1 MTETRAPQL
10 LDLTG
15 RVVIVAGAG
24 GGGMGT
30 IVTRMVAECG
40 ATVLAVDRSAESLEQ
55 HIAPIAA
62 QGLPIVALI
71 ADLGDDKGIAETIE
85 QANALSGE
93 LYGLVTVVGGVPD
106 PFWGPATQVKRSDW
120 TELFAYNLDS
130 MFFITQAVARH
141 LREARKPG
149 SLVSISS
156 ISGLTATPFHIG
168 YGAAKAAV
176 ISAVKTMALELAA
189 DNIRVNSVAPGAI
202 ATPTAGV
209 GPDVARDRWAVPMA
223 RQGRAEEIASTALF
237 LLSDMASYMTGQC
250 LVVDGGMNLK
260 WSHLDE
266 DNCPAYARDRSF
278 LAGWRRD
285 EDAGEG
291 RT

>member
-1 MTETRAPQL
+1 MEDVTVTKL
-10 LDLTG
+10 LDLEG
-15 RVVIVAGAG
+15 RIVIVAGAG

-30 IVTRMVAECG
+30 VISRLVAEAG
-40 ATVLAVDRSAESLEQ
+40 ATVIALDRSPESLEQ
-55 HIAPIAA
+55 HIEPMIA
-62 QGLPIVALI
+62 QGMPIVPHV
-71 ADLGDDKGIAETIE
+71 ADIGSEDGISSVMDCSRKV
-85 QANALSGE
+85 SGE

-106 PFWGPATQVKRSDW
+106 PFWGPATEISRNSWK
-120 TELFAYNLDS
+120 TLIGYNLDS
-130 MFFITQAVARH
+130 MFFLTQAVARE
-141 LREARKPG
+141 LRAERKPG

-176 ISAVKTMALELAA
+176 ISVVKTMALELAA

-209 GPDVARDRWAVPMA
+209 GPDKERDRWAVPMA
-223 RQGRAEEIASTALF
+223 RQGRAEEIGATVLF

-250 LVVDGGMNLK
+250 LVVDGGVSLK

-266 DNCPAYARDRSF
+266 ENCPAYARDRSF
-278 LAGWRRD
+278 LDAWRRP
-285 EDAGEG
+285 
-291 RT
+291 